1 VGLDAD
7 TIGDGMQAPELQRE
21 VGTYNTF
28 IVRIWAP
35 EDESHVRGHIQHVRT
50 RKSAYFATHG
60 RMLALMDE
68 LSQPAADE

>member
-1 VGLDAD
+1 LDAD
-7 TIGDGMQAPELQRE
+7 NIDGGMRVPEVERE

-50 RKSAYFATHG
+50 RKSAYFATRG

-68 LSQPAADE
+68 LSRSAPDE